1 MKRKN
6 SLFGR
11 AFYGTTSSKLEIIE

>member
-11 AFYGTTSSKLEIIE
+11 AFYGTTLSKLEIIE